1 MDGGIGEIDALFPP
15 IPDFPG
21 VDLYNLPW
29 DSFEPPEL
37 DATPSFASTVLAPL
51 SADLLACLK
60 SPTSPESLLIG
71 AAPEVELDLALART
85 PDARNIDAH
94 FRSVWD
100 SVTPLLGSEGC
111 AEIPAMEGTLPLAK
125 SISLISCAEGDLG
138 WREAQ
143 PDAGGLTVLE
153 SAALYYDDGILVNFG
168 KDKKGS
174 RRLSP
179 LRTFGKKARLCD
191 EEDNDVS
198 SSVASV
204 SRSSRGLENPSKRKN
219 IPSKYCHICTR
230 SVNSVPMA
238 YCANI
243 ETGKCRKIVCSKCAD
258 QYQMPDVLERIAYP
272 DKNVDWTCSHCRD
285 VCPPKAQCTTYARIN
300 KERKNATS

>member
-1 MDGGIGEIDALFPP
+1 MDGGIGEIDAFFPP
-15 IPDFPG
+15 IPYFPG
-21 VDLYNLPW
+21 VDVYDLPW
-29 DSFEPPEL
+29 DSFETPEL
-37 DATPSFASTVLAPL
+37 DTTLLSANTFLAPL
-51 SADLLACLK
+51 PAELLACLK
-60 SPTSPESLLIG
+60 SPASPVSLLI
-71 AAPEVELDLALART
+71 AAPEVDLDLALAQT
-85 PDARNIDAH
+85 PDARKIDAH

-111 AEIPAMEGTLPLAK
+111 VEIPTMVGTLPLAK
-125 SISLISCAEGDLG
+125 SVSLISCAEGDLE
-138 WREAQ
+138 WRDVQ
-143 PDAGGLTVLE
+143 PDPGGLTVLE
-153 SAALYYDDGILVNFG
+153 SAALYYQDGVSANSGRG
-168 KDKKGS
+168 KTGS
-174 RRLSP
+174 RRLFP
-179 LRTFGKKARLCD
+179 LRKVGKKARLCD
-191 EEDNDVS
+191 EKDNKVS

-204 SRSSRGLENPSKRKN
+204 SRSSRGFENRRKCKN

-272 DKNVDWTCSHCRD
+272 DTNVNWTCSHCRD

-300 KERKNATS
+300 KERKNVTS